1 MKTPSFRTKLWL
13 YFVLFAA
20 VIFSLLWILQTVGLQ
35 SFYDGMMKN
44 NIRSAAKIMAAAA
57 ESDDFFDIIDRLS
70 FEDSLLVYITDTE
83 GNVYYSSDAF
93 KTFFHHLKQ

>member
-35 SFYDGMMKN
+35 SFYDGMMTGT
-44 NIRSAAKIMAAAA
+44 S
-57 ESDDFFDIIDRLS
+57 FFGRMI
-70 FEDSLLVYITDTE
+70 
-83 GNVYYSSDAF
+83 
-93 KTFFHHLKQ
+93 LKFS